1 MQSFHKVS
9 KLCDYDGLSHKLLEG
24 ELHFTSLLAHI
35 AWKRHIELDLKDV
48 QDSNKWLAK
57 S

>member
-1 MQSFHKVS
+1 MPVKLILSTRMQSFHKVS

-35 AWKRHIELDLKDV
+35 A
-48 QDSNKWLAK
+48 
-57 S
+57 